1 MLSFKFLAFSY
12 QKKILGEFYPHQ
24 KKRVNTRSKYQG
36 GNKINDCCLSHRS
49 SQNYLGKTNTK
60 VIDEQIVKNA
70 NTQCF
75 LPKYVL
81 ARCTSK
87 FTSML
92 LCNTN
97 ALKRF

>member
-1 MLSFKFLAFSY
+1 MIVAYHTDLVKT
-12 QKKILGEFYPHQ
+12 I
-24 KKRVNTRSKYQG
+24 
-36 GNKINDCCLSHRS
+36 
-49 SQNYLGKTNTK
+49 KTNTK

>member
-1 MLSFKFLAFSY
+1 MGILS
-12 QKKILGEFYPHQ
+12 PRT
-24 KKRVNTRSKYQG
+24 KRVNTRSKHQG
-36 GNKINDCCLSHRS
+36 GSEINDCCLSHRS

-70 NTQCF
+70 YSQSF
-75 LPKYVL
+75 LPKYFL

-87 FTSML
+87 FTSTL

-97 ALKRF
+97 ALTRF